1 MSIGELSFTLV
12 WILMGPLGLDT
23 DSFCGLC
30 GIEWPILV
38 FGASRLLMRL
48 LRSLLE
54 LVSPGSESNSSVV
67 LIIRTLVFLYKLLG
81 YAAFVGIS
89 VAVLFLPLNHFTSTA
104 FASVQDKLV
113 CIPILLGFDF

>member
-1 MSIGELSFTLV
+1 MSIGELSFTLF

-54 LVSPGSESNSSVV
+54 LVSPGSEVKV
-67 LIIRTLVFLYKLLG
+67 LGSTNNPDL
-81 YAAFVGIS
+81 S
-89 VAVLFLPLNHFTSTA
+89 LPL
-104 FASVQDKLV
+104 
-113 CIPILLGFDF
+113 